1 MPCRLQNK
9 IFICW
14 QHKPFTGGK
23 EKHIGQIFNQGHIS
37 VENQQKYEV
46 TKVPSLTIKD
56 VKVEDAGV
64 YYCSTDCKFNKDQA
78 IDVTVVGKLL

>member
-1 MPCRLQNK
+1 MPCSLQNK

-14 QHKPFTGGK
+14 QNKPFTAG
-23 EKHIGQIFNQGHIS
+23 EESHIGQIFQGHIS
-37 VENQQKYEV
+37 VKNKQKYEV

-56 VKVEDAGV
+56 VNVEDAGV
-64 YYCSTDCKFNKDQA
+64 YYCSNDCKFNKDQA